1 MRAAIYTR
9 ISQDASGQELGVTR
23 QLEDCTALAERLGW
37 EVVTVHTDN
46 DLSAYSGKTR
56 PGFEALLDGMKT
68 GLYDALICWH
78 TDRLYRSM
86 KDLERLIE
94 IADAAKVEIRTVQGG
109 TLDLSTSAGRMVAR
123 ILGSVARQE
132 SEHSSERRVRA
143 YVQKAENGRWQTANR
158 PFGYTMTGEPLEPE
172 ATAYRTAVADVLAGK
187 SIQAIAKQWNAA
199 GLRTTL
205 AGTTYKGKTVS
216 GEWNSPRVRRLL
228 VNPRYAALKVH
239 RGRIVGPGNWTP
251 LIDEGTHRGLV
262 AFLSDPKR
270 IKCTSFERKYIGS
283 GVYRCG
289 VCGGLMKAAQPGGRK
304 SRAYVCADH
313 SHVLR
318 SGEPLDAYIESI
330 VVGRLSRADAHLLL
344 DDKRV
349 DLPALQAER
358 IGVQARLDEL
368 ADQFAEG
375 AIDGS
380 QLRRGTGTLRSK
392 LAVIDSQLA
401 DAARTDPVAGLIAD
415 KDRVA
420 EKWAAC
426 TPSVQGQI
434 IDSLMV
440 VTVLPCPKGRR
451 TFDASYID
459 IVWKTQ

>member
-1 MRAAIYTR
+1 MRTAIYTR

-23 QLEDCTALAERLGW
+23 QLEDCAALAERLGW
-37 EVVTVHTDN
+37 DTVAVHTDN
-46 DLSAYSGKTR
+46 DLSAFSGKRR
-56 PGFEALLDGMKT
+56 PGFEALLDGMKA

-94 IADAAKVEIRTVQGG
+94 VADAARVEIRTVQGG

-187 SIQAIAKQWNAA
+187 SIMAVAREWNAQ

-205 AGTTYKGKTVS
+205 AGATYKGKTVS

-239 RGRIVGPGNWTP
+239 RGRVVGNGDWTP

-262 AFLSDPKR
+262 AYLSDPAR
-270 IKCTSFERKYIGS
+270 IKCTSFERKYVGS

-289 VCGGLMKAAQPGGRK
+289 KCGGPMKAAQPGGRK
-304 SRAYVCADH
+304 SRAYVCAAH

-318 SGEPLDAYIESI
+318 SGEPLDDYIER
-330 VVGRLSRADAHLLL
+330 VVLARLSRADANLLL

-358 IGVQARLDEL
+358 IGLQARLDEL

-380 QLRRGTGTLRSK
+380 QLRKGTSTLRGK
-392 LAVIDSQLA
+392 LAVVDSQLA

-415 KDRVA
+415 RGRVA

-426 TPSVQGQI
+426 TPTVQGQI
-434 IDSLMV
+434 IDSLMTV
-440 VTVLPCPKGRR
+440 RVLPCPKGKRA
-451 TFDASYID
+451 FDPDYID
-459 IVWKTQ
+459 IVWKTP